1 MNIRVLK
8 KTRTM
13 KKIYMAPE
21 MAEVKVTIS
30 QHLLINSIVMT
41 DQDATTDGEGY
52 YETLSREASVWDDGV
67 EE

>member
-1 MNIRVLK
+1 
-8 KTRTM
+8 M

-41 DQDATTDGEGY
+41 DTDATTDGEY
-52 YETLSREASVWDDGV
+52 YYSLSREASVWDDGV